1 MRASREA
8 RGKRG
13 RQSQEGG
20 VEGPAT
26 HYDCKSG
33 LSTGAHKCLVKN
45 SKSVIGISSFGE
57 RRGGR
62 RTQATDDVVPG
73 RTRRHLGLTGRA
85 LCLRGTS
92 PSEWGSKEAASLPR
106 LWRLYTIVGC
116 WVAAKMRTR
125 FLPGVRPHISY
136 MGSVFLD
143 RHLELFWSIWF
154 SHPQRTTGPHI
165 SCMGSGFCFLVAG
178 GRAGRR
184 QKRTPQTG
192 VRECLFELIRRDARA
207 LWYAI
212 PLDLRA

>member
-1 MRASREA
+1 LERMRASREA

-116 WVAAKMRTR
+116 WVAAKMRNRTKAPNVDKNVFRKFRKIVEKDFAPPRATLAHATR
-125 FLPGVRPHISY
+125 YF
-136 MGSVFLD
+136 
-143 RHLELFWSIWF
+143 
-154 SHPQRTTGPHI
+154 
-165 SCMGSGFCFLVAG
+165 
-178 GRAGRR
+178 
-184 QKRTPQTG
+184 
-192 VRECLFELIRRDARA
+192 
-207 LWYAI
+207 
-212 PLDLRA
+212 